1 MVTETT
7 PLRNGEHRPPPPNAD
22 HRKRLAGLAVF
33 AFVMLAVAV
42 LTTTNTPTDTTP
54 LNATRHQS
62 TPAPLSKNW
71 FQCGTETSES
81 GYMKMPFNVEDH
93 LFYWF
98 FESRSA
104 PVTDPS
110 VLWLTGGGSSCSSLA
125 ALLTENGPCRINADK
140 TTALNPHSWTS
151 QANMTRQGTQQKKK
165 RSVRRK
171 VGNDASGNTLELQAL
186 SLDDP
191 SDQVQAAGDHM
202 MLPPASQEPM
212 PRAKKKRGSKT
223 IKIYKG
229 FRYCKTEGDIWEQVC
244 EAFYGPDREELLDGL
259 TEEQV
264 IGRIRRIHRRYYGGD
279 IHGVVEVPPFSK
291 VKDSAI
297 PFFRFHLVT
306 AHPDPKKAPS
316 RVLGWAHPA
325 LKELLLYNSVSLF
338 LDGAFRSVPRGFR
351 QCLILIVDD
360 PARNLFTPVYFVLC
374 TSQTESMYD
383 DILHLI
389 YRDTGKKL
397 NPAEIVC
404 DFEFSLI
411 SSVQTRFPNA
421 EVVGC
426 FFHFKQAIRR
436 RLKDERISDDEVT
449 IAMESGVLD
458 ILTVIDPDLVD
469 PKGIAWVK
477 QEIKQR
483 CIANNCPYSRPNI
496 TRGLRKKK
504 QRPPRIELPAAPDLA
519 TFEVPPE
526 SEDEGD
532 YDELG
537 DQSDGSVESARSGEA
552 DHSSEED
559 EPSRNA
565 QSAEDLQQE
574 IDEHA
579 NTYNFF
585 LDSDSDHDPDEE
597 NGVEDL
603 SVSDSRFLD
612 KHPEFEERALF
623 LAGEGY
629 ASQYVP
635 AAAHY
640 IWNENLPVEKAN
652 ASVRLNLQG
661 IAIGN
666 GLVNPVIQ
674 TNSSACTGSARYCSS
689 LLLYAMDG
697 SLRNKFDIRKE
708 CDSSEPSKCYNTTAV
723 TEYLNSKAVREY
735 LSVSDQVPSWQQ
747 YSNSHFSPDL
757 MKSVDRYVADLL
769 NDGSV
774 RVLIYNGDADL
785 VCNWHGSLAWTK
797 QLKWTHQ
804 QEFNDVQQRAFHVT
818 GEIDTIDAG
827 SVRSFQT
834 LFTFV
839 RVFDAGHLVSKDQP
853 AIALEMINRFL
864 KNQRL

>member
-1 MVTETT
+1 
-7 PLRNGEHRPPPPNAD
+7 
-22 HRKRLAGLAVF
+22 
-33 AFVMLAVAV
+33 
-42 LTTTNTPTDTTP
+42 
-54 LNATRHQS
+54 
-62 TPAPLSKNW
+62 
-71 FQCGTETSES
+71 
-81 GYMKMPFNVEDH
+81 MP
-93 LFYWF
+93 
-98 FESRSA
+98 
-104 PVTDPS
+104 
-110 VLWLTGGGSSCSSLA
+110 
-125 ALLTENGPCRINADK
+125 
-140 TTALNPHSWTS
+140 
-151 QANMTRQGTQQKKK
+151 
-165 RSVRRK
+165 
-171 VGNDASGNTLELQAL
+171 
-186 SLDDP
+186 
-191 SDQVQAAGDHM
+191 
-202 MLPPASQEPM
+202 
-212 PRAKKKRGSKT
+212 
-223 IKIYKG
+223 
-229 FRYCKTEGDIWEQVC
+229 EGDIWEQVC

-264 IGRIRRIHRRYYGGD
+264 IGRIRRIRRRYYGGD

-338 LDGAFRSVPRGFR
+338 LDGTFRSVPRGFR
-351 QCLILIVDD
+351 QCLILMVDD

-483 CIANNCPYSRPNI
+483 CIANNCPYSRREWKSFWVYFRKTWLERYYITEWNVFGIANTIVARTNNPLERFNREMNAAFKPHPKLRHFVSTIAKISTAYAQRQANI

-504 QRPPRIELPAAPDLA
+504 QRPPRVELPAAPDLA

-537 DQSDGSVESARSGEA
+537 DQSDGSVESARSGET
-552 DHSSEED
+552 DHSSKED
-559 EPSRNA
+559 EPPRNA
-565 QSAEDLQQE
+565 QSAEDLQQQ

-597 NGVEDL
+597 NGVE
-603 SVSDSRFLD
+603 
-612 KHPEFEERALF
+612 E
-623 LAGEGY
+623 
-629 ASQYVP
+629 
-635 AAAHY
+635 
-640 IWNENLPVEKAN
+640 W
-652 ASVRLNLQG
+652 
-661 IAIGN
+661 
-666 GLVNPVIQ
+666 
-674 TNSSACTGSARYCSS
+674 
-689 LLLYAMDG
+689 
-697 SLRNKFDIRKE
+697 
-708 CDSSEPSKCYNTTAV
+708 
-723 TEYLNSKAVREY
+723 
-735 LSVSDQVPSWQQ
+735 
-747 YSNSHFSPDL
+747 
-757 MKSVDRYVADLL
+757 
-769 NDGSV
+769 
-774 RVLIYNGDADL
+774 
-785 VCNWHGSLAWTK
+785 
-797 QLKWTHQ
+797 
-804 QEFNDVQQRAFHVT
+804 
-818 GEIDTIDAG
+818 
-827 SVRSFQT
+827 SF
-834 LFTFV
+834 
-839 RVFDAGHLVSKDQP
+839 
-853 AIALEMINRFL
+853 
-864 KNQRL
+864 